1 MKKISLY
8 LLGCF
13 LLLAGVSCKKS
24 FLDERSESSLTPD
37 NAFNNSRDFQAS
49 INNMYRLVRDELY
62 SVNDFQPW
70 DYAYRTDIG
79 FPITATAP
87 NLTAEFNAVN
97 GFSNGHWSLYFKII
111 SESNTIIGRVGNSRM
126 SETEKRLV
134 EAEARFFRGFA
145 YRCLGYL
152 FGGVPLITTEITTPK
167 VDFVRATRKQ
177 VYTQVIEDLSFA
189 AANLRSISAIPT
201 SQDGRVSNLVA
212 QHFLAEVYIAD
223 GQFQNAVNAASVV
236 INNPNVGLMTS
247 RFGSRR
253 TVVPGDVY
261 WDLFRMNNQ
270 NRAGGINREALWVI
284 QLEPDVPGGVSP
296 TTVGFLNVGAF
307 LFERVH
313 APLVRDLRING
324 VPPFEWPM
332 GDYSGG
338 RGVGFLAPSKYFIDS
353 VYSADPVN
361 DIRNANHN
369 FVRKFRANRIASPLF
384 GQEIDFH
391 NLPSGTTGVNGARV
405 VSGVADRAIYPY
417 QTKCTEPFNHPTNL
431 YAGNNPS
438 YPFLLK
444 SGAGA
449 TYQDQYV
456 ARLAETYLLRAE
468 AYLGLSNTTLA
479 ANDINVVRSRANALP
494 VAPANVNIDYIL
506 DERIREF
513 GFEEKRMFTLMRLGK
528 WYDRVRK
535 CNPFYAAQAELKH
548 NLWPIP
554 QNEIERNRGAVLE
567 QNPGY

>member
-1 MKKISLY
+1 MKKLIIY
-8 LLGCF
+8 LLGSV
-13 LLLAGVSCKKS
+13 LLIAGVSCRKT
-24 FLDERSESSLTPD
+24 FLDEQSESSLTPG
-37 NAFNNSRDFQAS
+37 NAFRNAKDFEASVNNL
-49 INNMYRLVRDELY
+49 YRLVRDELY

-87 NLTAEFNAVN
+87 NLAAEFNAVS
-97 GFSNGHWSLYFKII
+97 GFSNGHWSPYFKII
-111 SESNTIIGRVGNSRM
+111 SEANTIIGRVAASQM
-126 SETEKRLV
+126 SEAEKKV
-134 EAEARFFRGFA
+134 FEAQGRFFRGFA

-152 FGGVPLITTEITTPK
+152 FGGVPLITSEITAPK
-167 VDFVRATRKQ
+167 DDFTRATRKQ
-177 VYTQVIEDLSFA
+177 VYAQVIEDLTFA
-189 AANLRSISAIPT
+189 AANLKAIT
-201 SQDGRVSNLVA
+201 AVKDGEVSNLVA
-212 QHFLAEVYIAD
+212 QHYLAEIYIAD
-223 GQFQNAVNAASVV
+223 GQFQKAVDAATVV
-236 INNPNVGLMTS
+236 ISNPNMGLMTS

-270 NRAGGINREALWVI
+270 NRAGGVNREALWVI

-296 TTVGFLNVGAF
+296 TTVGFLNTGAF

-313 APLVRDLRING
+313 APLIRDLRING
-324 VPPFEWPM
+324 VPPFEWPV

-338 RGVGFLAPSKYFIDS
+338 RGVGFIAPSKYFIDS
-353 VYSADPVN
+353 VYSDDPVN

-369 FVRKFRANRIASPLF
+369 FVRKFKSNRIASPLF

-391 NLPSGTTGVNGARV
+391 NLPAGTTGVNGATV
-405 VSGVADRAIYPY
+405 VSGRADRAIYPY
-417 QTKCTEPFNHPTNL
+417 QTKCTEPFGHPAGLYTNTN
-431 YAGNNPS
+431 AN
-438 YPFLLK
+438 YPFQLK

-449 TYQDQYV
+449 TYQDQYL

-468 AYLGLSNTTLA
+468 AYLGLGQTASA
-479 ANDINVVRSRANALP
+479 AADINVVRSRANASL
-494 VAPANVNIDYIL
+494 VSAADVDIDYIL

-535 CNPFYAAQAELKH
+535 CNPFYASQAETKH

-554 QNEIERNRGAVLE
+554 QSEIDRNRGAVLE
-567 QNPGY
+567 QNLGY